1 MLLLKVH
8 FWWLHRVESEMAPKR
23 GPGHPQKRA
32 TSAAVADLG
41 SMRGEAKYKD
51 TQSEKDWEIKRLR
64 LRTKLDLDLIQE
76 LWKGIMIVNIKNKV
90 KV

>member
-1 MLLLKVH
+1 
-8 FWWLHRVESEMAPKR
+8 MAPKR
-23 GPGHPQKRA
+23 GSSHPQKEA
-32 TSAAVADLG
+32 TPIAVADLG
-41 SMRGEAKYKD
+41 SVHGEAKYKD
-51 TQSEKDWEIKRLR
+51 TQSEKDREIKRLR